1 MKTGFFCLLFL
12 VGTMAA
18 CQRAPEDA
26 NSPGQGPATT
36 VDESTSPA
44 PATSQI
50 SAEAGPERPQ
60 FSQPAKDTTP
70 VDAKVVNVR
79 LSNQGDTEMHT
90 IGMPSESFGP
100 KDTVYAEIESTGSAS
115 GYTLYTTWVGADGS
129 VLSDYGMRVDEAGM
143 KRTVVSLSKP
153 DGWASGTYRIKIAIN
168 GQEQDAA
175 TFTVR

>member
-1 MKTGFFCLLFL
+1 MKIGFFCLLFL
-12 VGTMAA
+12 VGTMTA

-26 NSPGQGPATT
+26 NTPAQGPAST
-36 VDESTSPA
+36 VGEPVSPTSGTSPGNSE
-44 PATSQI
+44 T
-50 SAEAGPERPQ
+50 GPERPQ
-60 FSQPAKDTTP
+60 FSQPARDTTP

-90 IGMPSESFGP
+90 IGMPTEAFGP

-115 GYTLYTTWVGADGS
+115 GYTLYTTWVGTDGS

-168 GQEQDAA
+168 GEEQEAA
-175 TFTVR
+175 TFTVQ